1 VKICTI
7 IYSYSPYTCGGA
19 DVYAEQVSKH
29 LAKRGHKSVVI
40 TTKPCLNISSLKP
53 SLEYVDGVKIYR
65 FYPLNLYFL
74 PRPSNST
81 LVKGIWSLID
91 TWNPHPY
98 HVVKQILAKEKPDV
112 VHLHT
117 PVSLSLSMFSAVK
130 ALKLPLIFTLH
141 DYHLLCKR
149 TFLLHGNGKLCTTPR
164 LICKLYR
171 KISRSI
177 VDSKPDIV
185 ISPSQFALDMLVNE
199 GFFHDSAKVVIP
211 NGVEIPKQ
219 PVKKLRNEYTNFL
232 YLGSVSKHKGV
243 HFLVQA
249 FRQIKDQKLRL
260 HIAGR
265 GPNLEEL
272 KGIAEGDQRIRFYGF
287 VSDESKEELLKMA
300 DIFVL
305 PTIWYENSPNVIR
318 ESFAS
323 GTPVIASRTGGV
335 PELIENGHNGFLFEV
350 GDVIKLKEILE
361 EISQNPAELERL
373 SKGASESAKKYDM
386 GKHMNRLENLYQQIA
401 S

>member
-1 VKICTI
+1 MKICTI

>member
-1 VKICTI
+1 
-7 IYSYSPYTCGGA
+7 
-19 DVYAEQVSKH
+19 VYAEQVSKH
-29 LAKRGHKSVVI
+29 LAQRGHESVVI
-40 TTKPCLNISSLKP
+40 TTKPCSNISALKP
-53 SLEYVDGVKIYR
+53 SLEYLDGVKIYR

-81 LVKGIWSLID
+81 PVKGIWSLID

-98 HVVKQILAKEKPDV
+98 HVVKQILAKERPDV

-149 TFLLHGNGKLCTTPR
+149 TFLLHANGKLCTNPIP
-164 LICKLYR
+164 ICKLYR
-171 KISRSI
+171 KISRGI
-177 VDSKPDIV
+177 VDSKPNLV

-199 GFFHDSAKVVIP
+199 GFFQNSAKVVIP
-211 NGVEIPKQ
+211 NGVKIPKQ
-219 PVKKLRNEYTNFL
+219 PTTKVRNKYMDIL
-232 YLGSVSKHKGV
+232 YLGSVSRHKGV

-249 FRQIKDQKLRL
+249 FRQLKDQKLRL

-272 KGIAEGDQRIRFYGF
+272 KDIAEGDQRIRFYGF
-287 VSDESKEELLKMA
+287 VSDESKEELFSMA
-300 DIFVL
+300 DVFVL

-318 ESFAS
+318 ESFAN
-323 GTPVIASRTGGV
+323 GTPVIASRMGGV
-335 PELIENGHNGFLFEV
+335 PELVGNGHNGFLFEA
-350 GDVIKLKEILE
+350 GDVGKLKDILQE
-361 EISQNPAELERL
+361 LSKNPSELEKL
-373 SKGASESAKKYDM
+373 SNGASESAKKYDM
-386 GKHMNRLENLYQQIA
+386 EGHLNRLEKLYQQIA